1 MGQEYSNPKRASDP
15 HALPDVE
22 VFQLTA
28 REVAEQDG
36 DMVHEYM
43 RRHEFRLASMSS
55 RDRERMFDA
64 MIEEQGIT
72 GGWFWWSCLPGCMPD
87 SSPTGPFKTYAA
99 ALADARDNDGM
110 EDC

>member
-1 MGQEYSNPKRASDP
+1 
-15 HALPDVE
+15 
-22 VFQLTA
+22 
-28 REVAEQDG
+28 
-36 DMVHEYM
+36 
-43 RRHEFRLASMSS
+43 
-55 RDRERMFDA
+55 MFDA